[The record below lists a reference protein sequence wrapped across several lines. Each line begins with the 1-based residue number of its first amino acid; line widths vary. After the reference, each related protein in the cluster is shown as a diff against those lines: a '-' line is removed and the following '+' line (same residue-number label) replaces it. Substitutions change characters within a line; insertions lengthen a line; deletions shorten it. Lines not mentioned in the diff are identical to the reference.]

1 MVDNEALEM
10 RSTRLSGLMLILA
23 FLTSLTVHLLLFSY
37 STLKESIILEMR
49 LTYAEA
55 GFIFSMSMLALTLV
69 RIPWGLMI
77 DRLGSR
83 ISLGLALSLMGV
95 FGILRGLAVNYETL
109 LLFQLFLGVGIA
121 ATMPCFPK
129 LVSAWFPSER
139 AGFAIGVI
147 FSGYAI
153 GDIIVLSVTPSLLTW
168 NVGWRN
174 IFLVYGCW
182 AMILTGLWWILA
194 KEPEQNYTTREV
206 REANSSSSLT
216 KNFAMLLRV
225 KQVWLLTGLYF
236 CASACYDTLLV
247 WLPSILEAKGVQL
260 TTAGLIT
267 SMLPLGFLV
276 ASFGVGSLSDKV
288 GIRKPFI
295 LVSGLVS
302 GLAIYAAGTLQGSA
316 VWFFAFLIG
325 LCTIGVLTIVLTLPV
340 ELPQT
345 AKFVG
350 SAVGIISSIG
360 NVGSFFM
367 PTIVG
372 YIKDVTGSF
381 LGSMLLFAVLGELML
396 ILGLPL
402 TETGRK
408 RQRSA
413 LWLSR
418 RS

>member
-1 MVDNEALEM
+1 MVGNEALEM

-37 STLKESIILEMR
+37 STLKESIILEMH
-49 LTYAEA
+49 LTYAQA
-55 GFIFSMSMLALTLV
+55 GFIFSMSMLALILV
-69 RIPWGLMI
+69 RIPWGLAV

-95 FGILRGLAVNYETL
+95 FGLLRGLAFNYETL
-109 LLFQLFLGVGIA
+109 LLFQLFLGLGIA

-129 LVSAWFPSER
+129 LVSAWFPPEK
-139 AGFAIGVI
+139 AGFAVGVI

-153 GDIIVLSVTPSLLTW
+153 GDIIVLSITPSLLTW
-168 NVGWRN
+168 HVGWRN
-174 IFLVYGCW
+174 TFLVFGIW
-182 AMILTGLWWILA
+182 AMILTSLWWILA
-194 KEPEQNYTTREV
+194 KEPEQNYLARDV
-206 REANSSSSLT
+206 REANSSSSLA

-247 WLPSILEAKGVQL
+247 WLPSILEAKGFQS
-260 TTAGLIT
+260 TIAGLIT

-276 ASFGVGSLSDKV
+276 ASFGVGSLSDRV
-288 GIRKPFI
+288 RVRKPFI
-295 LVSGLVS
+295 LVLGLVS
-302 GLAIYAAGTLQGSA
+302 GPAIYAVGRLQGSA
-316 VWFFAFLIG
+316 VWFFALVIG

-345 AKFVG
+345 ATFVG

-372 YIKDVTGSF
+372 HIKDVTGSF

-402 TETGRK
+402 TETGSRK
-408 RQRSA
+408 RRGKYVA
-413 LWLSR
+413 
-418 RS
+418 